1 MSKVVLV
8 TGTSTGIGH
17 ATAVRAAAAG
27 WQVVATMR
35 DPSRDPGLRADRR
48 STYAALDV
56 TDAESVAACLEHVDT
71 TYGRLDAVV
80 NNAGISNFD
89 PTMEMSTLDA
99 LRTALEVN
107 FVGAVA
113 VSRLAMPLL
122 RASGGRLVS
131 IGSVHGVVGQP
142 FNEAY
147 AAAKFAVEGFM
158 ESLAPVAAAHGVAV
172 SIVVPGYVSDTE
184 FGRFPDINRRTIQAD
199 SGPYA
204 DTFGDYFRWV
214 VEEGWEGAGPVPL
227 EVADVV
233 VRTLADRAAVPGA
246 HQRLGRAPTSPTSSP
261 TSTARPIQTLARTWI
276 GADVPVPDREEIRCP
291 PSRCES

>member
-1 MSKVVLV
+1 MTRVLLV
-8 TGTSTGIGH
+8 TGASSGIGQ
-17 ATAVRAAAAG
+17 ATAVRASAAG
-27 WQVVATMR
+27 WRVVATMR
-35 DPSRDPGLRADRR
+35 DPSRRQGLSDAIDVVP
-48 STYAALDV
+48 LDV
-56 TDAESVAACLEHVDT
+56 TDEDSVAACFETVRRTH
-71 TYGRLDAVV
+71 GRLDAVV

-122 RASGGRLVS
+122 RVSGGNLVS

-158 ESLAPVAAAHGVAV
+158 ESLAPVAAVHGVAV

-184 FGRFPDINRRTIQAD
+184 FGRFPDINRRTIQAS

-204 DTFGDYFRWV
+204 DTFGDYFGWV
-214 VEEGWEGAGPVPL
+214 AEEGWEGAAQSRWD
-227 EVADVV
+227 VADVV
-233 VRTLADRAAVPGA
+233 VRTLADPQPPFRV
-246 HQRLGRAPTSPTSSP
+246 PTSPWVRAYLAEKLADVDGT
-261 TSTARPIQTLARTWI
+261 TIQALARTWV
-276 GADVPVPDREEIRCP
+276 GAAEPVH
-291 PSRCES
+291 

>member
-1 MSKVVLV
+1 MTATDRVLLV
-8 TGTSTGIGH
+8 TGASTGIGQ

-27 WQVVATMR
+27 WRVVATMR
-35 DPSRDPGLRADRR
+35 DPSRAEGLGDVDVLP
-48 STYAALDV
+48 LDV
-56 TDAESVAACLEHVDT
+56 TDEDSVASCFDVVRRTH
-71 TYGRLDAVV
+71 GRLDAVV

-89 PTMEMSTLDA
+89 PTMEMSTLAA

-107 FVGAVA
+107 FVGTVA

-122 RASGGRLVS
+122 RASRGRLLS

-147 AAAKFAVEGFM
+147 AAAKFAVEGFL

-172 SIVVPGYVSDTE
+172 SVVVPGYVSDTG
-184 FGRFPDINRRTIQAD
+184 FGRFPHINRRTIQAD

-204 DTFGDYFRWV
+204 DTFGDYVRWV
-214 VEEGWEGAGPVPL
+214 VEEGWEGAAQSRW

-233 VRTLADRAAVPGA
+233 VRTLADPDPPFRV
-246 HQRLGRAPTSPTSSP
+246 PTSPWVRSYLAAKLVDVDGS
-261 TSTARPIQTLARTWI
+261 AIQTLARTWI
-276 GADVPVPDREEIRCP
+276 GADAPLPA
-291 PSRCES
+291 

>member
-1 MSKVVLV
+1 MRVLLV

-35 DPSRDPGLRADRR
+35 EPSRDAALRDAGVDVLR
-48 STYAALDV
+48 LDV
-56 TDAESVAACLEHVDT
+56 TDADSVATCFEQVRA
-71 TYGRLDAVV
+71 TYGRLDALV

-89 PTMEMSTLDA
+89 PTMEMSTLDN
-99 LRTALEVN
+99 LRSALEVN
-107 FVGAVA
+107 FVGTVA
-113 VSRLAMPLL
+113 VSRLAMPML
-122 RASGGRLVS
+122 RASSGRLVS

-158 ESLAPVAAAHGVAV
+158 ESLAPVAAVHGVRV
-172 SIVVPGYVSDTE
+172 SVVVPGFVSDTQ

-204 DTFGDYFRWV
+204 ATFGDYFRWV
-214 VEEGWEGAGPVPL
+214 VEEGWEGAAQSRWD
-227 EVADVV
+227 VADVV
-233 VRTLADRAAVPGA
+233 VATLGADDPPFRV
-246 HQRLGRAPTSPTSSP
+246 PTSPWVRAYLADKLADVDG
-261 TSTARPIQTLARTWI
+261 TAIQTLARTWV
-276 GADVPVPDREEIRCP
+276 GADDPVPAL
-291 PSRCES
+291 

>member
-1 MSKVVLV
+1 MTDGTRTLLV
-8 TGTSTGIGH
+8 TGTSTGIGQ

-27 WQVVATMR
+27 WRVVATMR
-35 DPSRDPGLRADRR
+35 DPDRDAELREVARLAQVEVDVRR
-48 STYAALDV
+48 LDV
-56 TDAESVAACLEHVDT
+56 TDAGSVGECLDAVLSR
-71 TYGRLDAVV
+71 YGRLDAVV

-99 LRTALEVN
+99 LRTSLEVN

-113 VSRLAMPLL
+113 VSRLAMPHL
-122 RASGGRLVS
+122 RTSGGRLVS

-147 AAAKFAVEGFM
+147 AAAKFALEGFM
-158 ESLAPVAAAHGVAV
+158 ESLAPVAARHGVAV
-172 SIVVPGYVSDTE
+172 SVVVPGFVADTE

-204 DTFGDYFRWV
+204 ETFADYFAWV
-214 VEEGWEGAGPVPL
+214 RDEGWEGAAQSRW

-233 VRTLADRAAVPGA
+233 VDTLEHPAPAFRVPTSAWVRDYLAAKLADVDGTALQAEARA
-246 HQRLGRAPTSPTSSP
+246 
-261 TSTARPIQTLARTWI
+261 WI
-276 GADVPVPDREEIRCP
+276 GAPLPVGG
-291 PSRCES
+291 

>member
-1 MSKVVLV
+1 
-8 TGTSTGIGH
+8 
-17 ATAVRAAAAG
+17 
-27 WQVVATMR
+27 MR
-35 DPSRDPGLRADRR
+35 R
-48 STYAALDV
+48 T
-56 TDAESVAACLEHVDT
+56 H
-71 TYGRLDAVV
+71 GRLDAVV

-89 PTMEMSTLDA
+89 PTMEMSTLAA

-107 FVGAVA
+107 FVGMVA

-122 RASGGRLVS
+122 RASRGRLLS

-147 AAAKFAVEGFM
+147 AAAKFAAEGFL

-172 SIVVPGYVSDTE
+172 SVVVPGYVSDTE

-214 VEEGWEGAGPVPL
+214 VEEGWEGAAQSRW

-233 VRTLADRAAVPGA
+233 VRTLADPEPSFRV
-246 HQRLGRAPTSPTSSP
+246 PTSPWVRDYLADE
-261 TSTARPIQTLARTWI
+261 ARRRRRLAIQTLARTWI
-276 GADVPVPDREEIRCP
+276 GAEAPVPAPTKETRCP

>member
-1 MSKVVLV
+1 MDTATRTLLV
-8 TGTSTGIGH
+8 TGCSTGIGQ

-35 DPSRDPGLRADRR
+35 DLSRDGGLRAE
-48 STYAALDV
+48 AARHAVELDVLRLDV
-56 TDAESVAACLEHVDT
+56 TDPDSIADCLEVVSSR
-71 TYGRLDAVV
+71 YGRLDALV

-99 LRTALEVN
+99 LRTSLEVN
-107 FVGAVA
+107 FVGVVA
-113 VSRLAMPLL
+113 VSRLAMPML
-122 RASGGRLVS
+122 RSTGGRLVS

-172 SIVVPGYVSDTE
+172 SVVVPGFVADTE
-184 FGRFPDINRRTIQAD
+184 FGRFPDISRVTIQAD

-204 DTFGDYFRWV
+204 DTFADYVAWIRDD
-214 VEEGWEGAGPVPL
+214 GWEGAAQSRW

-233 VRTLADRAAVPGA
+233 LDTLDHPAPPFRVPTSAWVRDYLAHKLADVDGTGLQA
-246 HQRLGRAPTSPTSSP
+246 
-261 TSTARPIQTLARTWI
+261 LARTWI
-276 GADVPVPDREEIRCP
+276 GAPERQLT
-291 PSRCES
+291 PSA

>member
-1 MSKVVLV
+1 MKKVVLV

-35 DPSRDPGLRADRR
+35 DPSRDPDLRDAGVDVRR
-48 STYAALDV
+48 LDV
-56 TDAESVAACLEHVDT
+56 TDAGSVAACLEHVGT

-89 PTMEMSTLDA
+89 PTMEMSTLDN
-99 LRTALEVN
+99 LRRALEVN

-113 VSRLAMPLL
+113 VSRLAMPML
-122 RASGGRLVS
+122 RASRGRLVS

-142 FNEAY
+142 FNEGY
-147 AAAKFAVEGFM
+147 AAAKFALEGFM
-158 ESLAPVAAAHGVAV
+158 ESLAPVAAVHGVAV
-172 SIVVPGYVSDTE
+172 SVVVPGFVSDTE
-184 FGRFPDINRRTIQAD
+184 FGRFPDINRRTIEAD

-204 DTFGDYFRWV
+204 DTFGGYLRWV
-214 VEEGWEGAGPVPL
+214 VEEGWEGAAQSRW

-233 VRTLADRAAVPGA
+233 VATLEADQPPFRV
-246 HQRLGRAPTSPTSSP
+246 PTSPWVRAYLADKLADVDGT
-261 TSTARPIQTLARTWI
+261 TIQALARTWV
-276 GADVPVPDREEIRCP
+276 GAAEPAPAH
-291 PSRCES
+291 

>member
-1 MSKVVLV
+1 M
-8 TGTSTGIGH
+8 
-17 ATAVRAAAAG
+17 
-27 WQVVATMR
+27 
-35 DPSRDPGLRADRR
+35 
-48 STYAALDV
+48 
-56 TDAESVAACLEHVDT
+56 
-71 TYGRLDAVV
+71 V

-89 PTMEMSTLDA
+89 PTMEMSTLDN
-99 LRTALEVN
+99 LRRALEVN

-113 VSRLAMPLL
+113 VSRLAMPML
-122 RASGGRLVS
+122 RASRGRLVS

-158 ESLAPVAAAHGVAV
+158 ESLAPVAAVHGVAV

-214 VEEGWEGAGPVPL
+214 VEEGWEGAAQSRWD
-227 EVADVV
+227 VADVV
-233 VRTLADRAAVPGA
+233 VRTLADPQPPFRV
-246 HQRLGRAPTSPTSSP
+246 PTSPWVRAYLAEKLADVDGT
-261 TSTARPIQTLARTWI
+261 TIQALARTWV
-276 GADVPVPDREEIRCP
+276 GADAPAPVH
-291 PSRCES
+291 